1 VFRDRGARVQ
11 VLHALAKS
19 LLGSRAFY
27 QSLLDGLPSLRQVPT
42 LLVWGMKDNAFQPH
56 QFARW
61 QALLPHAETVALE
74 HAGHW
79 PHEEEPARVIAA
91 IEQFLEKV

>member
-1 VFRDRGARVQ
+1 
-11 VLHALAKS
+11 
-19 LLGSRAFY
+19 
-27 QSLLDGLPSLRQVPT
+27 
-42 LLVWGMKDNAFQPH
+42 MKDNAFQPH